1 MSKISETPRWENE
14 IHALTRGEKV
24 EGGRGGAANIQASQL
39 GNRTAFLKNELEAL
53 GTLIKSGDMP
63 FASEEAAA
71 AAINEGKIPD
81 GAVFSVRSSDPRVWV
96 AEYKNVGGEPVK
108 TGRLIY
114 NSLAVA
120 ATVMAGVDDPDGT
133 ITGIASTFSGQLFR
147 VITDD
152 SNAPSEVI
160 YINDNGEARF
170 IMTLASGQALDTVRT
185 LAEQASADALPLK
198 GTIRRADI
206 GNLLL
211 ALVDEIGLIP
221 WQVDGAGGFGSG
233 VAYISKE
240 GIRAGALQIMSTPD
254 AILRLVGEH
263 GIYSDLIKKDGS
275 ANFPRYALG
284 NGVYLT
290 STPDAI
296 IRLTD
301 RNGLFY
307 DIIDKYGVPAWLK
320 KGNDNGGGGEETTE
334 ATYIRQQN
342 AVNLSV
348 MEQSGRRIMTRL
360 KFPSDAYN
368 HFIMQ
373 CQSLGMGFMCFP
385 AVSKAPKYGNLMLG
399 NSVRPASAS
408 KNEFA
413 PLGDAA
419 FQPLKS
425 VVQSVDGAT
434 ILTDAEQ
441 QALGR
446 YAGNEGESPI
456 VGAVNGFRRHF
467 LEKNAFSADNSR
479 LFVAS
484 AVGLS
489 GQSIA
494 SLLDDEKYYQRFVDC
509 VTKAKA
515 LADSEGKSYSV
526 TLLAFMQ
533 GERDYQ
539 DGTSKAVYKGLL
551 GQLRTKMLATI
562 RAITGQAD
570 DPVWLMYQ
578 TGYVY
583 TPTPDNSPI
592 NAVTL
597 PIGEAQY
604 EFCQEN
610 KNCLMVGPNYQ
621 LPDKQGHLMTNGSRW
636 MGCYFAKVADR
647 VLNQRRP
654 FQPLAPRDFYVIGN
668 AIYNSFLVEHP
679 PLKWQRPFRVGSRID
694 IPNKGFRVFHNIQ
707 ADAAGIGT
715 ELTIA
720 SVEIVADTIVKIV
733 CTTPP
738 VGTVRVLYGSKQ
750 SEGQGMLTDSD
761 DYVPDEVYEY
771 DPQFTQWPEENIAEL
786 IGKPYPME
794 NWCIAFSRTFTQG

>member
-1 MSKISETPRWENE
+1 MPNLPESPSWEPGIHQLEESERAKAGP
-14 IHALTRGEKV
+14 
-24 EGGRGGAANIQASQL
+24 GGVLNIPAGQL
-39 GNRTAFLKNELEAL
+39 ANRTRWLRL
-53 GTLIKSGDMP
+53 LIESGLDYREYTFFKS
-63 FASEEAAA
+63 E
-71 AAINEGKIPD
+71 
-81 GAVFSVRSSDPRVWV
+81 
-96 AEYKNVGGEPVK
+96 
-108 TGRLIY
+108 
-114 NSLAVA
+114 
-120 ATVMAGVDDPDGT
+120 DDPDGT
-133 ITGIASTFSGQLFR
+133 ITGLEKTPSDKLFR
-147 VITDD
+147 VVQDKNDPVSFKYYLNQSGVAIEVQSLLGAGALTNTIRHFTNMELAEADLNAGNIINLSKCIID
-152 SNAPSEVI
+152 NESNGFADE
-160 YINDNGEARF
+160 YINNNGVFELTGRAIPLQSF
-170 IMTLASGQALDTVRT
+170 VDAIAQIAQQNTNDLIPLA
-185 LAEQASADALPLK
+185 

-233 VAYISKE
+233 VAYISRE

-320 KGNDNGGGGEETTE
+320 KGNSNGGDGETTE
-334 ATYIRQQN
+334 AAYIRQQN

-385 AVSKAPKYGNLMLG
+385 AVSKTPKYGNLMLG
-399 NSVRPASAS
+399 DSVRPASTS
-408 KNEFA
+408 KNEFI
-413 PLGDAA
+413 PLGGVA
-419 FQPLKS
+419 FRALKS
-425 VVQSVDGAT
+425 VVQSADGAT

-515 LADSEGKSYSV
+515 LADSEGVSYSV

-583 TPTPDNSPI
+583 TPNPDNSPI

-597 PIGEAQY
+597 
-604 EFCQEN
+604 
-610 KNCLMVGPNYQ
+610 
-621 LPDKQGHLMTNGSRW
+621 
-636 MGCYFAKVADR
+636 
-647 VLNQRRP
+647 
-654 FQPLAPRDFYVIGN
+654 
-668 AIYNSFLVEHP
+668 
-679 PLKWQRPFRVGSRID
+679 
-694 IPNKGFRVFHNIQ
+694 
-707 ADAAGIGT
+707 
-715 ELTIA
+715 
-720 SVEIVADTIVKIV
+720 
-733 CTTPP
+733 
-738 VGTVRVLYGSKQ
+738 
-750 SEGQGMLTDSD
+750 
-761 DYVPDEVYEY
+761 
-771 DPQFTQWPEENIAEL
+771 
-786 IGKPYPME
+786 
-794 NWCIAFSRTFTQG
+794 

>member
-1 MSKISETPRWENE
+1 MSNLPESPSWEPGIHQLEESERAKAGP
-14 IHALTRGEKV
+14 
-24 EGGRGGAANIQASQL
+24 GGVLNIPASQL
-39 GNRTAFLKNELEAL
+39 ANRTRWLRV
-53 GTLIKSGDMP
+53 LIESGLDY
-63 FASEEAAA
+63 
-71 AAINEGKIPD
+71 
-81 GAVFSVRSSDPRVWV
+81 R
-96 AEYKNVGGEPVK
+96 EYTFFK
-108 TGRLIY
+108 TE
-114 NSLAVA
+114 
-120 ATVMAGVDDPDGT
+120 DDPDGT
-133 ITGIASTFSGQLFR
+133 IAGLDNTPSNQLFR
-147 VITDD
+147 VVQDENDPLSFKYFLNQSGVAIEVQSLLGAGALTNTIRHFTSKELAFSALNAGTIINQSKCLIDNE
-152 SNAPSEVI
+152 SNGFADE
-160 YINDNGEARF
+160 YINDNGVFVLTGRTIPLQSSVDSIAEITQQNTNAL
-170 IMTLASGQALDTVRT
+170 IPLA
-185 LAEQASADALPLK
+185 

-233 VAYISKE
+233 VAYISRE

-320 KGNDNGGGGEETTE
+320 KGNGNGGGGEEMTE
-334 ATYIRQQN
+334 AAYIRQQN

-360 KFPSDAYN
+360 KFPSEAYN

-385 AVSKAPKYGNLMLG
+385 AVSKSPKYGNLMLG
-399 NSVRPASAS
+399 NSVRPASTS
-408 KNEFA
+408 KNEFV
-413 PLGDAA
+413 PVGGAA

-425 VVQSVDGAT
+425 VVQSADGAT

-583 TPTPDNSPI
+583 TPNPDNSPI

-654 FQPLAPRDFYVIGN
+654 FQSLAPRDFYVIGN

-694 IPNKGFRVFHNIQ
+694 IANKGFRVFHNIQ

>member
-1 MSKISETPRWENE
+1 
-14 IHALTRGEKV
+14 
-24 EGGRGGAANIQASQL
+24 
-39 GNRTAFLKNELEAL
+39 
-53 GTLIKSGDMP
+53 
-63 FASEEAAA
+63 
-71 AAINEGKIPD
+71 
-81 GAVFSVRSSDPRVWV
+81 
-96 AEYKNVGGEPVK
+96 
-108 TGRLIY
+108 
-114 NSLAVA
+114 
-120 ATVMAGVDDPDGT
+120 
-133 ITGIASTFSGQLFR
+133 
-147 VITDD
+147 
-152 SNAPSEVI
+152 
-160 YINDNGEARF
+160 
-170 IMTLASGQALDTVRT
+170 
-185 LAEQASADALPLK
+185 
-198 GTIRRADI
+198 
-206 GNLLL
+206 
-211 ALVDEIGLIP
+211 
-221 WQVDGAGGFGSG
+221 
-233 VAYISKE
+233 
-240 GIRAGALQIMSTPD
+240 
-254 AILRLVGEH
+254 
-263 GIYSDLIKKDGS
+263 
-275 ANFPRYALG
+275 
-284 NGVYLT
+284 
-290 STPDAI
+290 
-296 IRLTD
+296 
-301 RNGLFY
+301 
-307 DIIDKYGVPAWLK
+307 
-320 KGNDNGGGGEETTE
+320 
-334 ATYIRQQN
+334 
-342 AVNLSV
+342 
-348 MEQSGRRIMTRL
+348 
-360 KFPSDAYN
+360 
-368 HFIMQ
+368 
-373 CQSLGMGFMCFP
+373 MGFMCFP

-583 TPTPDNSPI
+583 TPNPDNSPI

-694 IPNKGFRVFHNIQ
+694 IANKGFRVFHNIQ

>member
-1 MSKISETPRWENE
+1 MPNLPESPSWEPGIHQLEESERAKAGP
-14 IHALTRGEKV
+14 
-24 EGGRGGAANIQASQL
+24 GGVLNIPAGQL
-39 GNRTAFLKNELEAL
+39 ANRTRWLRL
-53 GTLIKSGDMP
+53 LIESGLDYREYTFFKS
-63 FASEEAAA
+63 E
-71 AAINEGKIPD
+71 
-81 GAVFSVRSSDPRVWV
+81 
-96 AEYKNVGGEPVK
+96 
-108 TGRLIY
+108 
-114 NSLAVA
+114 
-120 ATVMAGVDDPDGT
+120 DDPDGT
-133 ITGIASTFSGQLFR
+133 ITGLENTPSDKLFR
-147 VITDD
+147 VVQDKNDPVSFKYYLNQSGVAIEVQSLLGAGALTNTIRHFTNMELAEADLNAGNIINLSKCIID
-152 SNAPSEVI
+152 NESNGFADE
-160 YINDNGEARF
+160 YINNNGVFELTGRAIPLQSF
-170 IMTLASGQALDTVRT
+170 VDAIAQIAQQNTNDLIPLA
-185 LAEQASADALPLK
+185 

-233 VAYISKE
+233 VAYISRE

-320 KGNDNGGGGEETTE
+320 KGNSNGGEGETTE
-334 ATYIRQQN
+334 AAYIRQQN

-385 AVSKAPKYGNLMLG
+385 AVSKTPKYGNLMLG
-399 NSVRPASAS
+399 DSVRPASTS
-408 KNEFA
+408 KNEFI
-413 PLGDAA
+413 PLGGIA
-419 FQPLKS
+419 FRALKS
-425 VVQSVDGAT
+425 VVQSADGAT

-494 SLLDDEKYYQRFVDC
+494 SLLDDDKYYQRFVDC

-583 TPTPDNSPI
+583 TPNPDNSPI

-647 VLNQRRP
+647 VL
-654 FQPLAPRDFYVIGN
+654 
-668 AIYNSFLVEHP
+668 
-679 PLKWQRPFRVGSRID
+679 
-694 IPNKGFRVFHNIQ
+694 
-707 ADAAGIGT
+707 
-715 ELTIA
+715 
-720 SVEIVADTIVKIV
+720 
-733 CTTPP
+733 
-738 VGTVRVLYGSKQ
+738 
-750 SEGQGMLTDSD
+750 
-761 DYVPDEVYEY
+761 
-771 DPQFTQWPEENIAEL
+771 
-786 IGKPYPME
+786 
-794 NWCIAFSRTFTQG
+794 

>member
-1 MSKISETPRWENE
+1 MPNLPESPSWEPGIHQLEESERAKAGP
-14 IHALTRGEKV
+14 
-24 EGGRGGAANIQASQL
+24 GGVLNIPAGQL
-39 GNRTAFLKNELEAL
+39 ANRTRWLRL
-53 GTLIKSGDMP
+53 LIESGLDYREYTFFKS
-63 FASEEAAA
+63 E
-71 AAINEGKIPD
+71 
-81 GAVFSVRSSDPRVWV
+81 
-96 AEYKNVGGEPVK
+96 
-108 TGRLIY
+108 
-114 NSLAVA
+114 
-120 ATVMAGVDDPDGT
+120 DDPDGT
-133 ITGIASTFSGQLFR
+133 ITGLEKTPSDKLFR
-147 VITDD
+147 VVQDKNDPVSFKYYLNQSGVAIEVQSLLGAGALTNTIRHFTNMELAEADLNAGNIINLSKCIID
-152 SNAPSEVI
+152 NESNGFADE
-160 YINDNGEARF
+160 YINNNGVFELTGRAIPLQSF
-170 IMTLASGQALDTVRT
+170 VDAIAQIAQQNTNDLIPLA
-185 LAEQASADALPLK
+185 

-233 VAYISKE
+233 VAYISRE

-320 KGNDNGGGGEETTE
+320 KGNSNGGDGETTE
-334 ATYIRQQN
+334 AAYIRQQN

-385 AVSKAPKYGNLMLG
+385 AVSKTPKYGNLMLG
-399 NSVRPASAS
+399 DSVRPASTS
-408 KNEFA
+408 KNEFI
-413 PLGDAA
+413 PLGGVA
-419 FQPLKS
+419 FRALKS
-425 VVQSVDGAT
+425 VVQSADGAT

-515 LADSEGKSYSV
+515 LADSEGVSYSV

-583 TPTPDNSPI
+583 TPNPDNSPI

-654 FQPLAPRDFYVIGN
+654 FQTLAPRDFYVIGN

-694 IPNKGFRVFHNIQ
+694 IANKGFRVFHNIQ

>member
-1 MSKISETPRWENE
+1 MPNLPESPSWEPGIHQLEESERAKAGP
-14 IHALTRGEKV
+14 
-24 EGGRGGAANIQASQL
+24 GGVLNIPAGQL
-39 GNRTAFLKNELEAL
+39 ANRTRWLRL
-53 GTLIKSGDMP
+53 LIESGLDYREYTFFKS
-63 FASEEAAA
+63 E
-71 AAINEGKIPD
+71 
-81 GAVFSVRSSDPRVWV
+81 
-96 AEYKNVGGEPVK
+96 
-108 TGRLIY
+108 
-114 NSLAVA
+114 
-120 ATVMAGVDDPDGT
+120 DDPDGT
-133 ITGIASTFSGQLFR
+133 ITGLENTPSDKLFR
-147 VITDD
+147 VVQDKNDPVSFKYYLNQSGVAIEVQSLLGAGALTNTIRHFTNMELAEADLNAGNIINLSKCIID
-152 SNAPSEVI
+152 NESNGFADE
-160 YINDNGEARF
+160 YINNNGVFELTGRAIPLQSF
-170 IMTLASGQALDTVRT
+170 VDAIAQIAQQNTNDLIPLA
-185 LAEQASADALPLK
+185 

-233 VAYISKE
+233 VAYISRE

-320 KGNDNGGGGEETTE
+320 KGNSNGGEGETTE
-334 ATYIRQQN
+334 AAYIRQQN

-385 AVSKAPKYGNLMLG
+385 AVSKTPKYGNLMLG
-399 NSVRPASAS
+399 DSVRPASTS
-408 KNEFA
+408 KNEFI
-413 PLGDAA
+413 PLGGIA
-419 FQPLKS
+419 FRALKS
-425 VVQSVDGAT
+425 VVQSADGAT

-494 SLLDDEKYYQRFVDC
+494 SLLDDDKYYQRFVDC

-583 TPTPDNSPI
+583 TPNPDNSP
-592 NAVTL
+592 
-597 PIGEAQY
+597 
-604 EFCQEN
+604 
-610 KNCLMVGPNYQ
+610 
-621 LPDKQGHLMTNGSRW
+621 
-636 MGCYFAKVADR
+636 
-647 VLNQRRP
+647 
-654 FQPLAPRDFYVIGN
+654 
-668 AIYNSFLVEHP
+668 
-679 PLKWQRPFRVGSRID
+679 
-694 IPNKGFRVFHNIQ
+694 
-707 ADAAGIGT
+707 
-715 ELTIA
+715 
-720 SVEIVADTIVKIV
+720 
-733 CTTPP
+733 
-738 VGTVRVLYGSKQ
+738 
-750 SEGQGMLTDSD
+750 
-761 DYVPDEVYEY
+761 
-771 DPQFTQWPEENIAEL
+771 
-786 IGKPYPME
+786 
-794 NWCIAFSRTFTQG
+794 